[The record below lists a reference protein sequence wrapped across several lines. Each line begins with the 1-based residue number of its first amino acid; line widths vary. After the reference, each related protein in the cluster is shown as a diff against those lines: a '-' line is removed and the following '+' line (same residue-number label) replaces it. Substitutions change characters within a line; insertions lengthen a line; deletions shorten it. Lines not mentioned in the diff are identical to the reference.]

1 MVRRWS
7 YINSVNT
14 IGDASFGG
22 MRHAA
27 FDATITATMY
37 LRKSYSV
44 PTKLTRRRWA
54 RRKHIYG
61 WLPLANIVKDWA
73 HAYRFY
79 RNYNKV
85 VFNQHLTRNSFIAFS
100 LISVKNSIP
109 CLHKNSELLV
119 VGTFSSK
126 ILRYFTHFMNPR
138 IRLLRLFGN
147 INPSIVSYDPKY
159 SPLAEVNDYTFVT
172 PLLGHQVTTTE
183 HLELGNKN
191 PSQLT
196 QLILPLVQKLSFRG
210 AYGLYR
216 LLTLLT
222 LSRCF
227 AHRN

>member
-14 IGDASFGG
+14 IGNASFGG

-37 LRKSYSV
+37 LRKSYSI
-44 PTKLTRRRWA
+44 PTKLTRRRWS

-79 RNYNKV
+79 RNYNKA
-85 VFNQHLTRNSFIAFS
+85 VFNQHLTRNSFLAFS

-119 VGTFSSK
+119 VGTFSNR
-126 ILRYFTHFMNPR
+126 ILKYFSHFMNPR
-138 IRLLRLFGN
+138 IRLLRLFSN
-147 INPSIVSYDPKY
+147 INPSVVSYDPKY
-159 SPLAEVNDYTFVT
+159 SLLSDINDYTFVK
-172 PLLGHQVTTTE
+172 PLLNHQVTTTE
-183 HLELGNKN
+183 HLDIGNKRAN
-191 PSQLT
+191 QTML
-196 QLILPLVQKLSFRG
+196 LVLPLLQKTSFKG
-210 AYGLYR
+210 VYSLYR
-216 LLTLLT
+216 LLTVLA
-222 LSRCF
+222 LSRCLTL
-227 AHRN
+227 RN

>member
-7 YINSVNT
+7 YINSINT
-14 IGDASFGG
+14 IGNASFGG

-44 PTKLTRRRWA
+44 PTRLTRRRWA

-85 VFNQHLTRNSFIAFS
+85 VFNQHLTRNSFLAFS

-109 CLHKNSELLV
+109 CLHKNSELLL
-119 VGTFSSK
+119 VGTFSNK
-126 ILRYFTHFMNPR
+126 ILRYFNHFLNPR

-159 SPLAEVNDYTFVT
+159 SPLSEIGDYNFIT
-172 PLLGHQVTTTE
+172 PLLEHQVTDT
-183 HLELGNKN
+183 G
-191 PSQLT
+191 QLDLDANGSN
-196 QLILPLVQKLSFRG
+196 QPMRLILPLIQKISFKG
-210 AYGLYR
+210 VYTLYR

-227 AHRN
+227 TLRN